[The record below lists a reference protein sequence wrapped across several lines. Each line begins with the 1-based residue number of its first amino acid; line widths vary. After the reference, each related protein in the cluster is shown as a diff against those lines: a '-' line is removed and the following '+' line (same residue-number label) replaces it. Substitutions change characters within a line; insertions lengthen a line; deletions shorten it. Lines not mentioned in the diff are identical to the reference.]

1 MSRTGTLFKVT
12 RPAIFFA
19 AIALA
24 LVGIQ
29 VSCRPAK
36 RSSAKSRIHFVHVG
50 SYREVEAS
58 FKEKG
63 KRAGTVA
70 FEMDEDRGSFDAVV
84 RRRGKEVGRFQ
95 DVFTGGL
102 IGVEIGTL
110 DLERNGSEV
119 IFVGVESS
127 GNAAGTIWL
136 NLLCPRKL
144 QWIWL
149 SLGFVF
155 SAPDAVPDIRISD
168 NFHIRALRKERE
180 FLVQLMYDY
189 GYMSELDIL
198 RRADDPEFAYY
209 FWKRENGSIQDG
221 YMTVRKYNGKSK
233 MTASVSAQ
241 LQDGDILYTG
251 YFKAGVEAY
260 DKRAD
265 EHWIVFHPYVMYCW
279 PHELRKV
286 GDLLIIECSD
296 EGLAVVNTKTH
307 HLKRI
312 PWDEMDEWLRNLE
325 KPAVPDKDQSPTK
338 KSFEALLD
346 KWAGDGDAEISQR
359 SPIEA
364 PNWTSQLRR
373 GEG

>member
-1 MSRTGTLFKVT
+1 MSRLLTPFKLIGSGSLLAACALSLT
-12 RPAIFFA
+12 AIPVLSQA
-19 AIALA
+19 AEH
-24 LVGIQ
+24 
-29 VSCRPAK
+29 
-36 RSSAKSRIHFVHVG
+36 SSAKSRINLVHEG
-50 SYREVEAS
+50 SYREVEVS

-70 FEMDEDRGSFDAVV
+70 FEMDQDRGSFDAVI
-84 RRRGKEVGRFQ
+84 RRKGKEVGRFQ
-95 DVFTGGL
+95 DVFDGGL
-102 IGVEIGTL
+102 IGVEIGTVDL
-110 DLERNGSEV
+110 DRNGSEV
-119 IFVGVESS
+119 VFVGVESS

-155 SAPDAVPDIRISD
+155 SAPDAVPDICISD
-168 NFHIRALRKERE
+168 NFHLRALRKERE

-189 GYMSELDIL
+189 GYISEVDIL

-209 FWKRENGSIQDG
+209 FWERDNGSIQDG
-221 YMTVRKYNGKSK
+221 YMTIRKYKGKSK
-233 MTASVSAQ
+233 MGASVTAQ
-241 LQDGDILYTG
+241 LQDGDVLYTA

-260 DKRAD
+260 DKQAD
-265 EHWIVFHPYVMYCW
+265 EHWVVFHPYCMYSW

-286 GDLLIIECSD
+286 GDLLIIHCSD

-325 KPAVPDKDQSPTK
+325 AQAARRQGPY
-338 KSFEALLD
+338 
-346 KWAGDGDAEISQR
+346 
-359 SPIEA
+359 SPIA
-364 PNWTSQLRR
+364 GGP
-373 GEG
+373 